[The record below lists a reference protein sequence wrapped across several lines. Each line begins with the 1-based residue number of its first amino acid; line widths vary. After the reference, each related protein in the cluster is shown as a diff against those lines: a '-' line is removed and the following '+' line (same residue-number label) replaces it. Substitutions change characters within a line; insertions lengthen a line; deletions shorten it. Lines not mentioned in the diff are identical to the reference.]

1 MLGCVQPDRKEK
13 QVREVCS
20 KRTPIANKQNTMKKI
35 LLFAVILIGLE
46 SCLSTHGCVGKA
58 NHNQKVAAKLHK
70 KRAKHRNHS
79 NNLGW

>member
-1 MLGCVQPDRKEK
+1 
-13 QVREVCS
+13 
-20 KRTPIANKQNTMKKI
+20 MKKV
-35 LLFAVILIGLE
+35 LLLAVILIGLE

-79 NNLGW
+79 NNSGW

>member
-1 MLGCVQPDRKEK
+1 
-13 QVREVCS
+13 
-20 KRTPIANKQNTMKKI
+20 MKTLI
-35 LLFAVILIGLE
+35 ILILAVTMN